1 MHTRKSNKIHGLAQ
15 FTACSE
21 QHSSTHKS
29 NKIHG
34 QLPDDSGSV
43 GIWHADTGW
52 LERWQEHH
60 AQSYTE
66 FQEARHLVKHPH
78 AKLKFL
84 ATVPVFFTDTKNIA
98 TRCYYVI
105 TESPDKPTLVG
116 VWFCTWQSLRRHFPH
131 GNIKKGTTTLREF
144 ERYHEAVTYWVA
156 EKSRVPFYRRA

>member
-15 FTACSE
+15 FTACSA
-21 QHSSTHKS
+21 QHSSTRKS

-34 QLPDDSGSV
+34 QLPDDSDSV
-43 GIWHADTGW
+43 GIWRADTGW
-52 LERWQEHH
+52 LARWQEHH

-84 ATVPVFFTDTKNIA
+84 ATVPVFFTDTTNIA
-98 TRCYYVI
+98 RRCY
-105 TESPDKPTLVG
+105 S
-116 VWFCTWQSLRRHFPH
+116 TWQSLRRHFPH

-156 EKSRVPFYRRA
+156 EKSRVPFHRCA